1 VTRVGDALREDGETF
16 SIAASGGA
24 VVLPQEASTP
34 EYALQL
40 ADERLYLRKEDRS
53 PSGAR
58 EQARNVLLRIMQAKQ
73 PGLCDHTGHV
83 SQLAVSV
90 GRQLA
95 LDAERLDEL
104 ARAADL
110 HDIGK
115 VGVPDAILDKPSTLD
130 HEEWD
135 LVRQH
140 TLIGE
145 RILSAAPAL
154 RPVARIVR
162 ASHERWDG
170 RGYPDGLAGEAIPLG
185 ARIVAVCDAYDAMV
199 SDRCYRSALSSAA
212 AREELI
218 QEAGR
223 QFDPQVVG
231 TVLEALK
238 ELGQDAFSHADI
250 VEFPPAQP
258 HLRSMLA

>member
-1 VTRVGDALREDGETF
+1 MTDVGLDLLDTMAMPASGA
-16 SIAASGGA
+16 SAAAS
-24 VVLPQEASTP
+24 
-34 EYALQL
+34 
-40 ADERLYLRKEDRS
+40 
-53 PSGAR
+53 AR
-58 EQARNVLLRIMQAKQ
+58 EQTRNVLLRIMQAKQ
-73 PGLCDHTGHV
+73 PGLSEHTSHV

-90 GRQLA
+90 GRRLE
-95 LDAERLDEL
+95 LDPECLGDL

-115 VGVPDAILDKPSTLD
+115 VGIPDAILDKPGTLD

-154 RPVARIVR
+154 SPVARIVR

-170 RGYPDGLAGEAIPLG
+170 GGYPDGLAGEAIPLG
-185 ARIVAVCDAYDAMV
+185 ARIVAVCDAYDAMI
-199 SDRCYRSALSSAA
+199 SDRCYRASRSPER

-218 QEAGR
+218 REAGH
-223 QFDPQVVG
+223 QFDPSVVAAALE
-231 TVLEALK
+231 VLDDQTAKTPPQPAL
-238 ELGQDAFSHADI
+238 EHSSN
-250 VEFPPAQP
+250 
-258 HLRSMLA
+258 R